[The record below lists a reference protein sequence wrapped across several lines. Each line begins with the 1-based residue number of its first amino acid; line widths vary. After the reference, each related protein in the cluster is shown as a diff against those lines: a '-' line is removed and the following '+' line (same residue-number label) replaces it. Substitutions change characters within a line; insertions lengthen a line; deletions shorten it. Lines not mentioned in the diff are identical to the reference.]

1 MTASDLGAHRSTVKG
16 LQQILDAARAG
27 RIGERI
33 VHRPV
38 LRVGSESGRPVR
50 YGMFFGAGMIHR
62 AISLV
67 HRLFPKGRSQG
78 VLGASAVTASLIAKT
93 AFRPNDGILMPDKVQ
108 ILIDGKMVP
117 AGEFLLVIA
126 SSLQRL
132 FAHMNPFWGTGPAGV
147 RFTSITS
154 HAKHTYRAAPGI
166 LRGRPKCW
174 VAPELGYTSR
184 NARQVVL
191 RLDCGYTIDGEI
203 FEPRSGEVVTLTD
216 DRRVTFVRA

>member
-1 MTASDLGAHRSTVKG
+1 
-16 LQQILDAARAG
+16 
-27 RIGERI
+27 
-33 VHRPV
+33 
-38 LRVGSESGRPVR
+38 
-50 YGMFFGAGMIHR
+50 MFFGAGMIHR

-117 AGEFLLVIA
+117 AGEFLLVIG
-126 SSLQRL
+126 SSLQHL
-132 FAHMNPFWGTGPAGV
+132 FARMNPFWGTGPDGV
-147 RFTSITS
+147 RFTSIAS

-174 VAPELGYTSR
+174 VAPETGYTSR

-203 FEPRSGEVVTLTD
+203 FEPRSGEVLLEIE
-216 DRRVTFVRA
+216 VRATPLVQRHEARRSRVSVRPPAAPAPPPP